1 MDLVAFV
8 RAHGPAASVYDL
20 PRPYEANWNFLRL
33 LRETAF
39 LNRLGWVLT
48 TLDKAALEAAV
59 GPASVVQIVLGKP
72 YGLDEVVAAVRQS
85 LLRDGRG
92 QDGLLFS
99 RRRGNNPAATR
110 RSDAP
115 RSTGRRESPAAARK
129 NPSKAQKMR
138 PAAAAAQGDKGL
150 RTSVRP
156 SPGRER
162 KKRTAARRRP
172 AWEAQ
177 VDRNRGPGR
186 GMSAASWAP
195 SGWK

>member
-72 YGLDEVVAAVRQS
+72 YGLDEVGAAVRQS
-85 LLRDGRG
+85 LSREGQAQDGHGRDGHAG
-92 QDGLLFS
+92 HALAEG
-99 RRRGNNPAATR
+99 GHP
-110 RSDAP
+110 P
-115 RSTGRRESPAAARK
+115 ES
-129 NPSKAQKMR
+129 
-138 PAAAAAQGDKGL
+138 
-150 RTSVRP
+150 
-156 SPGRER
+156 ER
-162 KKRTAARRRP
+162 L
-172 AWEAQ
+172 
-177 VDRNRGPGR
+177 G
-186 GMSAASWAP
+186 
-195 SGWK
+195 